1 MKGKPRQIIEGEVHE
16 ALRLHERFGE
26 ALFHAD
32 EIRGLLENYRKAI
45 ARTSSLMLR
54 NGVVEGCTVCA
65 AQPRGSCCFSGIEE
79 GFDEV
84 LLLINLLLGKELP
97 DAPELPESCYFVGK
111 YGCKLA
117 AKSYFC
123 LHYLCPGLQEALGP
137 AGCRDLLRV
146 VGEELSAGWELEQ
159 AVRRWIGKH
168 GERGGFESPADTGLL

>member
-1 MKGKPRQIIEGEVHE
+1 MKGKPRQVIEAEIRE
-16 ALRLHERFGE
+16 ALRLQERFGE

-32 EIRGLLENYRKAI
+32 EIRGLLENYREAI
-45 ARTSSLMLR
+45 ARTSGLMHR

-65 AQPRGSCCFSGIEE
+65 AQPKGSCCFSGIED

-97 DAPELPESCYFVGK
+97 DAPDLPESCYFVGK

-137 AGCRDLLRV
+137 AGCRELLRV

-159 AVRRWIGKH
+159 AVRRWFGRH
-168 GERGGFESPADTGLL
+168 GERGGDKTSVGTGLL